1 MFTLVVIQVLNA
13 TICLL
18 LIESALSRPAAFVL
32 KQAKGIQQTHRHQIK
47 PVGKQLSIL
56 NSRSCSL
63 RNMVSLNINAIAEDE
78 TRVYDLLASSLERYN
93 IDGTE
98 NEFIIDTIEQSS
110 LLIQRLG
117 SEALSHTTSN
127 EIEEYDVATD
137 DGARD
142 LSSSLRSLSQLSL
155 STSRHLQSLIYQI
168 NNPRSKK
175 TSGNAWRTLQ
185 SVVNRSLDI
194 KNADVESTAIAF
206 SILSLGIVITTD
218 TAVGNAQQKM
228 IASAIFPNSPS
239 HIFER
244 ETCKVEKGSKQER
257 LIKSVARDSLLHLL
271 GTVVEENGSI
281 DCIARI
287 ETAFG
292 VGSEQDKE
300 LCSAVANLVKDVF
313 GSGCYYFDSQNND
326 DEEEFFGTELDINK
340 DKASPTL
347 ALVAQCRPWEFIKTD
362 KLVRIAAADLD
373 LWYSAELVCDAS
385 VASVTSN
392 TNTDKN
398 LMATNYP
405 KLKASDKISTQSI
418 DSSLR
423 QDTIAHLATRALIDT
438 ALDLRLYRRADLFA
452 SKFYAFG
459 GPERFAEARFLHA
472 CETITKVVKRKQPQ
486 IIEKQIA
493 RIDECVARV
502 SEDLNLSDVDEH
514 KIGIGEVPI
523 ETMPQYIRD
532 FALRRL
538 RTSNM
543 SAAASRLANLWGM
556 NYEEDPAVLAEEEK
570 RRQLTYVQWND
581 EGSPGNIAGKSQPL
595 PDLISDAVD
604 LAEEFKVLLKTG
616 ETVGFDAEWGEDS
629 GVAVLQ
635 LSTVSHSILLDIP
648 ALSSNDEGCRSLQA
662 TVGQLF
668 AGLTGARYIIG
679 FGCKED
685 IKRLRD
691 SPCSRSVH
699 WFPHNNCAAR
709 DLRPLI
715 AEASPSLGGK
725 GGQHLGL
732 SRMTESFLGK
742 QLDKAE
748 QCSDWCQRPLSTEQ
762 REYAALDA
770 WACAAIHAKIAKL
783 IGERYKV

>member
-1 MFTLVVIQVLNA
+1 MA
-13 TICLL
+13 
-18 LIESALSRPAAFVL
+18 
-32 KQAKGIQQTHRHQIK
+32 
-47 PVGKQLSIL
+47 
-56 NSRSCSL
+56 
-63 RNMVSLNINAIAEDE
+63 SLNINAIAEDE
-78 TRVYDLLASSLERYN
+78 TRVYDVLAKSLERYN

-127 EIEEYDVATD
+127 ETEEYDVATD

-142 LSSSLRSLSQLSL
+142 LSSSLRSLSLLSL

-185 SVVNRSLDI
+185 SVVNSSLDI
-194 KNADVESTAIAF
+194 KNADVESTAIAL
-206 SILSLGIVITTD
+206 SILSLGIAISTTD
-218 TAVGNAQQKM
+218 TDVGNAQQKM

-244 ETCKVEKGSKQER
+244 ETCKVETGSKQER
-257 LIKSVARDSLLHLL
+257 LIKSVARDTLLQLL

-292 VGSEQDKE
+292 VGGEQDKE
-300 LCSAVANLVKDVF
+300 LCSAVANLVKDIF

-326 DEEEFFGTELDINK
+326 DEDKFFGTELDINK

-392 TNTDKN
+392 TNTEKN

-459 GPERFAEARFLHA
+459 GAERFAEARFLHA

-556 NYEEDPAVLAEEEK
+556 NYEEDPVVLAEEEK

-595 PDLISDAVD
+595 PDLISNAVD
-604 LAEEFKVLLKTG
+604 LAEEFKLLLQLG

-648 ALSSNDEGCRSLQA
+648 ALSSNGEGCRALQA

-668 AGLTGARYIIG
+668 AGLTGARYVIG

-770 WACAAIHAKIAKL
+770 WACAAIYAKIAKL
-783 IGERYKV
+783 IGERYKA